1 MEFTNAQIRDFAGSD
16 EQYEK
21 AKRLVDEQRIVSL
34 DIDDFSSREIIM
46 INATI
51 KDGKNY
57 REVNMSIDKDDVTV
71 RAHLCSCPQ
80 HGKDTLSC
88 EHCTAVLIKLNEEHE
103 KKQKETDA
111 HTAVQQHDSYAIS
124 LMNAYEEQIIYSS
137 LAMNLKQAVHIEPV
151 LEIRQRTILALTL
164 KVGNAK
170 RYIVKDIAQFLDDI
184 RHNVKKA
191 MARSWSFCI
200 TA

>member
-57 REVNMSIDKDDVTV
+57 REVNMLSLIHICNGH
-71 RAHLCSCPQ
+71 RRFLCGFHIQ
-80 HGKDTLSC
+80 NYG
-88 EHCTAVLIKLNEEHE
+88 IK
-103 KKQKETDA
+103 
-111 HTAVQQHDSYAIS
+111 
-124 LMNAYEEQIIYSS
+124 
-137 LAMNLKQAVHIEPV
+137 
-151 LEIRQRTILALTL
+151 
-164 KVGNAK
+164 
-170 RYIVKDIAQFLDDI
+170 
-184 RHNVKKA
+184 
-191 MARSWSFCI
+191 
-200 TA
+200 

>member
-57 REVNMSIDKDDVTV
+57 RAIRDAS
-71 RAHLCSCPQ
+71 
-80 HGKDTLSC
+80 GKMQFSWYRT
-88 EHCTAVLIKLNEEHE
+88 TAFPLVCIYWVDRR
-103 KKQKETDA
+103 KQKKGC
-111 HTAVQQHDSYAIS
+111 
-124 LMNAYEEQIIYSS
+124 L
-137 LAMNLKQAVHIEPV
+137 LA
-151 LEIRQRTILALTL
+151 
-164 KVGNAK
+164 
-170 RYIVKDIAQFLDDI
+170 
-184 RHNVKKA
+184 
-191 MARSWSFCI
+191 
-200 TA
+200 

>member
-151 LEIRQRTILALTL
+151 L
-164 KVGNAK
+164 
-170 RYIVKDIAQFLDDI
+170 
-184 RHNVKKA
+184 
-191 MARSWSFCI
+191 
-200 TA
+200 

>member
-57 REVNMSIDKDDVTV
+57 RAIREAS
-71 RAHLCSCPQ
+71 
-80 HGKDTLSC
+80 GKMQFSWYRT
-88 EHCTAVLIKLNEEHE
+88 TAFLLVCIYWAGRRKR
-103 KKQKETDA
+103 KKGC
-111 HTAVQQHDSYAIS
+111 
-124 LMNAYEEQIIYSS
+124 L
-137 LAMNLKQAVHIEPV
+137 LA
-151 LEIRQRTILALTL
+151 
-164 KVGNAK
+164 
-170 RYIVKDIAQFLDDI
+170 
-184 RHNVKKA
+184 
-191 MARSWSFCI
+191 
-200 TA
+200 

>member
-124 LMNAYEEQIIYSS
+124 LMNAYEEQIIYSYES
-137 LAMNLKQAVHIEPV
+137 EAGGTYRACFGDSSANYPGTDTEGGECK
-151 LEIRQRTILALTL
+151 ALYRKGYCT
-164 KVGNAK
+164 V
-170 RYIVKDIAQFLDDI
+170 
-184 RHNVKKA
+184 
-191 MARSWSFCI
+191 S
-200 TA
+200 

>member
-151 LEIRQRTILALTL
+151 LEIRQRTILALTQ
-164 KVGNAK
+164 VGGQAVLG
-170 RYIVKDIAQFLDDI
+170 RQ
-184 RHNVKKA
+184 
-191 MARSWSFCI
+191 MS
-200 TA
+200 